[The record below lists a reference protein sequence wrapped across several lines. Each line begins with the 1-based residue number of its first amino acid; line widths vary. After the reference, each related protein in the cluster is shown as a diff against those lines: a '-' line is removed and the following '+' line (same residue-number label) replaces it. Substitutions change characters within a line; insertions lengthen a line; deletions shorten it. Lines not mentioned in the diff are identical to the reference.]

1 MKNQHEEDL
10 KRIESFRLIDDDF
23 MNACFD
29 GNNEAV
35 ELILSII
42 LNKPSIKVSRVETQK
57 LMKNL
62 AGRDICLDI
71 DASSEGKEY
80 NIEIQRADKGAEP
93 DRARAHSSIID
104 AHALRPGEPFSALPE
119 TYVIFITENDV
130 LGEGE
135 PIYPVERVIMTSGK
149 LYGDRE
155 HIIYVNGADRN
166 SSTDLGKLMH
176 DFFCTKADEMN
187 FSVLAEKLRYFKESE
202 EGVKSMCKVL
212 EDMRESV
219 REETAQE
226 TTVDHLKEIME
237 KLKYTLDQAMDLLS
251 IPSDQ
256 RALYSGLVQK

>member
-1 MKNQHEEDL
+1 MKNQHAEDL

-104 AHALRPGEPFSALPE
+104 AHTLRPGEPFSALPE

-130 LGEGE
+130 LGGNC
-135 PIYPVERVIMTSGK
+135 PIYHI
-149 LYGDRE
+149 GDTIYEMNHKSFPDRR

-187 FSVLAEKLRYFKESE
+187 YSVLAEKVRYFKESE

-212 EDMRESV
+212 EDMRTEI
-219 REETAQE
+219 EQE
-226 TTVDHLKEIME
+226 TTVGYLKNLME
-237 KLKYTLDQAMDLLS
+237 SMKWTIEQAMDALK